1 MNHAKQ
7 TEDCFKFISNPPMK
21 EKDAMKTDFK
31 TQLGLDPKTAESTFD
46 QATLLDYVN
55 LKLSSIGQPTYGALS
70 ESKFYDLNH
79 SLLASYQ
86 EKARLLADYLPPC
99 DQRIQNFLLE
109 YFSDLDSEEIPQLPG
124 QTLIL
129 DRHGVARTL
138 SLPAGSDHFSSDI
151 IDSYRIQQG
160 VLHNPKSDRRTT
172 KGVFHVGEGGLPIPN
187 DKKAVPKLAA
197 ARLITKALNPP
208 AALRQLP
215 FLAQEAQSAASW
227 VSLLLRPVVIPEVEG
242 FISEKR
248 LEVRFF
254 APGNLVSNLDFVES
268 IFGNGGDPFL
278 AKNDAGLDPEHWTGH
293 SGCVILAPHL
303 VGTTKKE
310 LGLPKRSEATERQ
323 IRDGMC
329 WEKEDELYNDGGAFK
344 ITCRD
349 TTGQVVTAIA
359 DNYFGYCK
367 KEVKTQIGFSANLH
381 GLAEEE
387 HAGGTL
393 AFTGYDLGEDFNLSR
408 FFPQVDQTFDGLVAR
423 IIDAIELQPEG
434 YAIDKNYPDII
445 YIPED
450 AHIEL
455 NNQTISW
462 EKDGQAQEIK
472 LLPRHSYVLPSGYKV
487 EMLKPAAG
495 RRWRLVGYTAESR
508 VCHKPSTVS
517 GGGKSEI
524 SKSISD
530 AIISGPVFVSD
541 FEKDFTLAQTI
552 IERNYSDRFR
562 DLYEEKPP
570 SRPLLSSERSLG
582 SVIKLLTP
590 SETTYSD
597 DYNQWLESIPQHVK
611 ELVLIIKRFYK
622 KDWGKD
628 WHHRFSVDLING
640 APGNILRYR
649 GTPMVTQYLRV
660 GYTNNGS
667 WRTFGLRKDFMPAA
681 KISLE
686 DDITASVVVPSEAI
700 KHLPVGWTAPSA
712 KFVHNCEFRF
722 FQRPDDAIIR
732 GYDTQAEIDLSSSG
746 SFLSNYEPLE
756 REHAHKEIEDAIR
769 FEQYTPPMQ
778 ELIRSFHQANSGDYY
793 ATNAFPR
800 IVDGKPTKNPR
811 YLQVRPDLRDI
822 RATYLA
828 DMSTRL
834 FRRQDLDSQLIR
846 PVTSI
851 LPGRRNN
858 PAEPEAGVKPLCTF
872 NPIHYMELP
881 ELFMEFIASI
891 TGKSPSTTG
900 AGSEGALTKAPFNA
914 LPPIYDLNN
923 ALVAFL
929 ATEQP
934 AFITAAAYVGP
945 HYRVDH
951 DISLLVPE
959 IWCRLRPEEADP
971 QWLIEHDYLDKIEDF
986 EHAGKIVK
994 ASRLGYRINSK
1005 FVRIFFARVF
1015 NNPDSVLT
1023 EEMLKPELQDM
1034 DNFVEGMETILAAHR
1049 EVAQNYFADG
1059 SVELACPP
1067 LRALLHI
1074 MAHGEYEGKSIEDPE
1089 LRAMFS
1095 REVMLKSD
1103 WYQERLQSQQE
1114 HDVQAWKK
1122 HVQYL
1127 EQFLEK
1133 ESHRT
1138 IAAELHLEE
1147 RLRAAK
1153 DRLEHVHLPEYQKE
1167 LCGSIGR
1174 QPID

>member
-1 MNHAKQ
+1 
-7 TEDCFKFISNPPMK
+7 
-21 EKDAMKTDFK
+21 MKTDFK
-31 TQLGLDPKTAESTFD
+31 TQLGLDPKTAASTFD
-46 QATLLDYVN
+46 KGALLDYVN
-55 LKLSSIGQPTYGALS
+55 LKLSSIGQPTYGEIQRS
-70 ESKFYDLNH
+70 DFYDLNR

-86 EKARLLADYLPPC
+86 EKSRLLADYLPPC
-99 DQRIQNFLLE
+99 DQRIQSFLME
-109 YFSDLDSEEIPQLPG
+109 YFDDLDLDEIPHLPTL
-124 QTLIL
+124 TLIL

-160 VLHNPKSDRRTT
+160 VLHTPKSDRRTT
-172 KGVFHVGEGGLPIPN
+172 KGVFHVAEGGLPIPN
-187 DKKAVPKLAA
+187 DKKAVPKLAV
-197 ARLITKALNPP
+197 ARLLSKALNPP
-208 AALRQLP
+208 TALRQLP
-215 FLAQEAQSAASW
+215 FLAQEDQPAESW

-278 AKNDAGLDPEHWTGH
+278 ASNDAGLDPEHWTGH

-303 VGTTKKE
+303 IGTTKKE
-310 LGLPKRSEATERQ
+310 LGLPKASEATERQ
-323 IRDGMC
+323 KRDGMC

-349 TTGQVVTAIA
+349 ASGRVVTAIA

-393 AFTGYDLGEDFNLSR
+393 AFTGYDLGEDFSLSR

-423 IIDAIELQPEG
+423 IIDAIDLQPEG
-434 YAIDKNYPDII
+434 YAIDKNYPDIL

-455 NNQTISW
+455 NKQTINW
-462 EKDGQAQEIK
+462 TQEGQARQIK
-472 LLPRHSYVLPSGYKV
+472 LLPRHTYVLPSGYKV
-487 EMLKPAAG
+487 EMIKPAEG

-541 FEKDFTLAQTI
+541 FEKDFALAQSI
-552 IERNYSDRFR
+552 IERDYGDRFR
-562 DLYEEKPP
+562 DLHEEKPP
-570 SRPLLSSERSLG
+570 SRPLLSPDRSLG

-590 SETTYSD
+590 SETVYSD
-597 DYNQWLESIPQHVK
+597 AYNEWVESIPQHVK

-622 KDWGKD
+622 EDWGKD
-628 WHHRFSVDLING
+628 WHKRFSVDLING

-649 GTPMVTQYLRV
+649 GTPMITQYLRV
-660 GYTNNGS
+660 GYTGNGS
-667 WRTFGLRKDFMPAA
+667 WRTFGLRKDFMPAT

-686 DDITASVVVPSEAI
+686 DDITASVVVPSAAI
-700 KHLPVGWTAPSA
+700 QHLPVGWQAPSA

-732 GYDTQAEIDLSSSG
+732 GYDTQAEIDLSSHG

-756 REHAHKEIEDAIR
+756 REHADHEIEDAIR
-769 FEQYTPPMQ
+769 FEQYTAPMQ
-778 ELIRSFHQANSGDYY
+778 DLIREFHEAESGDYY

-800 IVDGKPTKNPR
+800 MVDGKPTKNPR
-811 YLQVRPDLRDI
+811 YLQVRPDLRNI

-828 DMSTRL
+828 DISTRL
-834 FRRQDLDSQLIR
+834 FRRQDLKSQLLR

-929 ATEQP
+929 VTEQP
-934 AFITAAAYVGP
+934 AFITAAGYVGP
-945 HYRVDH
+945 HCRVDH

-971 QWLIEHDYLDKIEDF
+971 QWLIEHEYLDKMEDF
-986 EHAGKIVK
+986 EYQGKTVK
-994 ASRLGYRINSK
+994 ASRLGYRINAK
-1005 FVRIFFARVF
+1005 FVRIFFGRVF

-1034 DNFVEGMETILAAHR
+1034 DTFVEGMETVLAAHR
-1049 EVAQNYFADG
+1049 EVARNYFDDG
-1059 SVELACPP
+1059 SIEQACPP

-1074 MAHGEYEGKSIEDPE
+1074 MAHGDYEGKSLEDPK

-1095 REVMLKSD
+1095 REAMLTSD
-1103 WYQERLQSQQE
+1103 WYQARLKSQQE
-1114 HDVQAWKK
+1114 HDVKAWQG
-1122 HVQYL
+1122 HVDYL
-1127 EQFLEK
+1127 EHFLKK
-1133 ESHRT
+1133 ESHHA
-1138 IAAELHLEE
+1138 IAAQLRIEE

-1153 DRLEHVHLPEYQKE
+1153 ERLEHVSQVSYPEE
-1167 LCGSIGR
+1167 LRGSIGR